1 VKGKCEAYSAFTRE
15 TDHNLI
21 LEIAKWKPAPDQPQR
36 KTKLKPQ
43 DPIQAILDALALQQP
58 QRETSRIVNLE
69 PGLILE
75 AMNALRGYRK
85 MFAPV
90 IPGLTDTLPIYAA
103 YNDRPM
109 RPSTPFC
116 CLSSATRCRSSVTL
130 SAGSRFESLLRG
142 ALFQR
147 QCPSV
152 LVSLP
157 ALRLAFLAFCPFW
170 NRTGPADS

>member
-1 VKGKCEAYSAFTRE
+1 LQSGNRFPITHKG
-15 TDHNLI
+15 
-21 LEIAKWKPAPDQPQR
+21 

-43 DPIQAILDALALQQP
+43 DPIQAILDALALQQR
-58 QRETSRIVNLE
+58 QRETSLIVTLE
-69 PGLILE
+69 PDLIPE

-116 CLSSATRCRSSVTL
+116 CLSSARQWSSSMTL
-130 SAGSRFESLLRG
+130 
-142 ALFQR
+142 
-147 QCPSV
+147 
-152 LVSLP
+152 
-157 ALRLAFLAFCPFW
+157 
-170 NRTGPADS
+170 